1 MTDQLAAGVPREL
14 RRIAVPVLIMV
25 VAMWALEVLDVLFRG
40 RLDGLGIRSRTT
52 EGLLGVPLSPF
63 LHGGFS
69 HLVANTVP
77 FIALGLLVAWR
88 SEGRIWPVTVT
99 IGVLGGLGVWLLG
112 PANTV
117 TIGASGLVFGLLG
130 YLLTAGVIT
139 RTPLD
144 IVIAGVVLI
153 VYGGLLGGML
163 PFAVPAGVSWIA
175 HLTGAVA
182 GIVAAV
188 IFAPRRPARGRA
200 TDSAAD

>member
-1 MTDQLAAGVPREL
+1 MSAPGALK
-14 RRIAVPVLIMV
+14 RIALPVLIMV
-25 VAMWALEVLDVLFRG
+25 VAMWALEVVDVLLRG
-40 RLDGLGIRSRTT
+40 RLDSLGIRSRTL

-69 HLVANTVP
+69 HLIANTVP

-99 IGVLGGLGVWLLG
+99 IGVVGGLGVWLLG
-112 PANTV
+112 PADTV

-139 RTPLD
+139 RNLLD
-144 IVIAGVVLI
+144 IVIAGVVLV
-153 VYGGLLGGML
+153 VYGGLLGGLL
-163 PFAVPAGVSWIA
+163 PFTVPAGVSWIA

-182 GIVAAV
+182 GIGSAV
-188 IFAPRRPARGRA
+188 IFAPRPQREPNQGAPG
-200 TDSAAD
+200 S

>member
-1 MTDQLAAGVPREL
+1 MSAPGALK
-14 RRIAVPVLIMV
+14 RIALPVLIMV
-25 VAMWALEVLDVLFRG
+25 VAMWALEVVDVLLRG
-40 RLDGLGIRSRTT
+40 RLDSLGIRSRTL

-69 HLVANTVP
+69 HLIANTVP

-99 IGVLGGLGVWLLG
+99 IGVVGGLGVWLLG
-112 PANTV
+112 PADTV

-139 RTPLD
+139 RNLLD
-144 IVIAGVVLI
+144 IVIAGVVLV
-153 VYGGLLGGML
+153 VYGGLLGGLL
-163 PFAVPAGVSWIA
+163 PFTVPAGVSWIA

-182 GIVAAV
+182 GIGSAV
-188 IFAPRRPARGRA
+188 IFAPRPQREPNRGA
-200 TDSAAD
+200 PGS

>member
-1 MTDQLAAGVPREL
+1 MSAPGALK
-14 RRIAVPVLIMV
+14 RIALPVLIMV
-25 VAMWALEVLDVLFRG
+25 VAMWALEVVDVLLRG
-40 RLDGLGIRSRTT
+40 RLDSLGIRSRTL

-69 HLVANTVP
+69 HLIANTVP

-99 IGVLGGLGVWLLG
+99 IGVVGGLGVWLLG
-112 PANTV
+112 PADTI

-139 RTPLD
+139 RNLLD
-144 IVIAGVVLI
+144 IVIAGVVLV
-153 VYGGLLGGML
+153 VYGGLLGGLL
-163 PFAVPAGVSWIA
+163 PFTVPAGVSWIA

-182 GIVAAV
+182 GIGSAV
-188 IFAPRRPARGRA
+188 IFAPRPQREPNRGA
-200 TDSAAD
+200 PGS

>member
-1 MTDQLAAGVPREL
+1 MSAPGALK
-14 RRIAVPVLIMV
+14 RIALPVLIMV
-25 VAMWALEVLDVLFRG
+25 VAMWALEVVDVLLRG
-40 RLDGLGIRSRTT
+40 RLDGLGIRSRTL

-69 HLVANTVP
+69 HLIANTVP

-99 IGVLGGLGVWLLG
+99 IGVVGGLGVWLLG
-112 PANTV
+112 PADTV

-139 RTPLD
+139 RNLLD
-144 IVIAGVVLI
+144 IVIAGVVLV
-153 VYGGLLGGML
+153 VYGGLLGGLL
-163 PFAVPAGVSWIA
+163 PFTVPAGVSWIA

-182 GIVAAV
+182 GIGSAV
-188 IFAPRRPARGRA
+188 IFAPRPQREPNRGA
-200 TDSAAD
+200 PGS